1 MRSARQFGRDFDF
14 LVRLGHVH
22 ARYQVDRAPSLEGGE
37 GREAREIACEILE
50 QAIDLSLQ

>member
-37 GREAREIACEILE
+37 GREARETAFEILE